1 MNPHKVLIIE
11 DDDFLRSLATTKMKK
26 AGFDVEIAAD
36 GQAGL
41 DKIASFAPELILLDL
56 MLPVVDGFQVL
67 AAMQANGSLLRT
79 KIIVFSNLGSD
90 DDIIKAKQYNVT
102 DYIVKSS
109 FTLDELVQKVQTTL
123 K

>member
-1 MNPHKVLIIE
+1 MNPHKILIIE

-26 AGFDVEIAAD
+26 AGFNVEIAAD

-41 DKIASFAPELILLDL
+41 DKITSFEPELILLDL
-56 MLPVVDGFQVL
+56 MLPIVDGFQIL
-67 AAMQANGSLLRT
+67 AAMKEKGQLGKS
-79 KIIVFSNLGSD
+79 KIIVFSNLGSE
-90 DDIIKAKQYNVT
+90 DDILKTKEYGIT

-109 FTLDELVQKVQTTL
+109 FTLDELVLKVQTTL